1 MPISD
6 LNEMA
11 GYRDNFV
18 VQGFMP
24 LNDEGTQRFLEK
36 FGTLDAIIENYKI
49 EEHDEE
55 TTSDIEKENAITAHV
70 EAELLLLKTGR
81 LLGYDTYTPANDR
94 SKEAFGEKMQDYCT
108 LDAIPTR
115 FLGDN
120 VKIISQID
128 VIWFQ
133 DDIPKYAF
141 EVEHSTK
148 FNSGF
153 TRLLQLHPMGTRLTI
168 ISSSKNYPLFEKYID
183 SAAFYKHKKNF
194 FFKTYKQ
201 LEMFFKSVSE
211 FEKIR
216 EAFLG

>member
-6 LNEMA
+6 LNEVA

-24 LNDEGTQRFLEK
+24 LNEEGVKGLLNK
-36 FGTLDAIIENYKI
+36 FGTLDAIVENYKI

-55 TTSDIEKENAITAHV
+55 EMSDIEDSKSSITAHS
-70 EAELLLLKTGR
+70 EAELLLLKTGK

-94 SKEAFGEKMQDYCT
+94 SKEAFGEKLSDYCT
-108 LDAIPTR
+108 LE
-115 FLGDN
+115 N
-120 VKIISQID
+120 
-128 VIWFQ
+128 
-133 DDIPKYAF
+133 IPKYAF

-168 ISSSKNYPLFEKYID
+168 ISSSKNYPLFEKYVD
-183 SAAFYKHKKNF
+183 SAAFYRNKKNF

-216 EAFLG
+216 ETFLG